1 MIEIKGHIVDTW
13 WVIKKNDDSV
23 IHHGL
28 TPVGMITQ
36 SGLDIKEEF
45 TDELIWANEL
55 LKIYS
60 ITATTTD
67 NIILSGNT
75 WINKS

>member
-1 MIEIKGHIVDTW
+1 MIEIKGNIVDTW

-28 TPVGMITQ
+28 TPVGMSTQ

-45 TDELIWANEL
+45 TSELIWANEL
-55 LKIYS
+55 LKTYS

-67 NIILSGNT
+67 DIILSGGT
-75 WINKS
+75 WVNV